1 MRQCPQC
8 NQLIQDA
15 AVHCRFCA
23 HDVNPTIASSE
34 EWTQF
39 GKKFHRLS
47 AARQQTAWDG
57 LSSDDQLYVQKAMG
71 IVPPSAPG
79 IREALADLRES
90 REARKSGNFSG
101 LVMVA
106 SLCVLIVIGVYFL
119 LPVFEASV
127 SHSDDGV
134 VRTLATSERINKAVE
149 GAVETVTALLADF
162 GGMATNPVS
171 SAAVDVASD
180 TQPGATLDTP
190 PNP

>member
-8 NQLIQDA
+8 SQLIQDA

-47 AARQQTAWDG
+47 AASQQTEWDG
-57 LSSDDQLYVQKAMG
+57 LSRDDQAFLQKTMG
-71 IVPPSAPG
+71 IVPPELPG
-79 IREALADLRES
+79 IREALDDLRES
-90 REARKSGNFSG
+90 KQARRSGAFSG
-101 LVMVA
+101 LVKVA
-106 SLCVLIVIGVYFL
+106 SFCALIIVGAYFL
-119 LPVFEASV
+119 LPLVEAPV
-127 SHSDDGV
+127 SHSGDGV
-134 VRTLATSERINKAVE
+134 VQVLSTSERIAKAVD

-162 GGMATNPVS
+162 GGVGTDTVS

-180 TQPGATLDTP
+180 TRPGATLDTP